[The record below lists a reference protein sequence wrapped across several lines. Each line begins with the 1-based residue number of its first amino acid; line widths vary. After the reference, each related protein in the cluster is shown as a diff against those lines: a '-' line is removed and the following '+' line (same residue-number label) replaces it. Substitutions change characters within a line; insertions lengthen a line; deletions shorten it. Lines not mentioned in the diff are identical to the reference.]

1 MFKIKSSF
9 VYTWICMFM
18 MSFPVTSYGNDEEMK
33 VVVGEVSKMYLAAM
47 VYIFKNQA
55 MINAVD
61 ANKDDLFGKNF
72 VNNIKGVYKGK
83 FKSDFPLEDHNAKKM
98 LVQSMI
104 EVMEDNRALLYDKKI
119 GFKGFIPAIFA
130 FQLAEKLT
138 VKGVGLKI
146 KFTRTKE
153 GLRNRLNSPDD
164 WEVDIMKQYK
174 KEPRIYYDPNG
185 TVDGKE
191 AYRQFT
197 PLPMQPFCLNCH
209 GVPVQNPLNKGK
221 DESQW
226 TNIDVTGFSME
237 GWKGSDFGGGVSIS
251 IEKNKS

>member
-1 MFKIKSSF
+1 MILLSF
-9 VYTWICMFM
+9 
-18 MSFPVTSYGNDEEMK
+18 SKTSYANEEEMK

-47 VYIFKNQA
+47 VYIFKSQPI
-55 MINAVD
+55 IND
-61 ANKDDLFGKNF
+61 NDPNTSKDDLFGQKF
-72 VNNIKGVYKGK
+72 VDNIKGVYKGK
-83 FKSDFPLEDHNAKKM
+83 FKADFPIEDHKAKKM

-153 GLRNRLNSPDD
+153 GLRNRMNSPDD
-164 WEVDIMKQYK
+164 WEVDIMKKFK
-174 KEPRIYYDPNG
+174 KDPRIYYDANG
-185 TVDGKE
+185 TVDGKA

-197 PLPMQPFCLNCH
+197 PLPMKAFCLNCH
-209 GVPVQNPLNKGK
+209 GTIEQNPLNKGK
-221 DESQW
+221 DKSEW
-226 TNIDVTGFSME
+226 TKIDVTGFPME
-237 GWKGSDFGGGVSIS
+237 DWKMSDFGGGVSIS
-251 IEKNKS
+251 IEKTDNS